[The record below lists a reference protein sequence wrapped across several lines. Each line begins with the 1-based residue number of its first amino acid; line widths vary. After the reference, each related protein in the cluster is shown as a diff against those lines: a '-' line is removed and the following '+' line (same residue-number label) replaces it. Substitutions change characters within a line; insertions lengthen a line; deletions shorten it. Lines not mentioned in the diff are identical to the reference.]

1 MNFRP
6 VETAADLAT
15 LDEDE
20 IIAGYTEYQKGDPEP
35 GPNRG
40 RAYWHGWRNA
50 ARDHGQIAGDEAM
63 RKLAREMCP
72 GGVLRAFPRGEGGG
86 AGR

>member
-6 VETAADLAT
+6 VETLADLAT
-15 LDEDE
+15 LDQDE
-20 IIAGYTEYQKGDPEP
+20 ILAGYLEYQNGDPEP

-50 ARDHGQIAGDEAM
+50 AADHGQIEFDGAM
-63 RKLAREMCP
+63 RKLAREMWCVRKGRGRSEA
-72 GGVLRAFPRGEGGG
+72 GGTRR
-86 AGR
+86 